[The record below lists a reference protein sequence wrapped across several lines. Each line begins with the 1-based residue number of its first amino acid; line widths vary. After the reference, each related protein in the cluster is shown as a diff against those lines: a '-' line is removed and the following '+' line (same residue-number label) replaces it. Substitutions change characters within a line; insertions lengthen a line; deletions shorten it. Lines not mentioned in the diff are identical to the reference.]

1 MRHLFLL
8 RHAEAHPARLGEDD
22 HERTLTEGGRRAAAA
37 AGDALARA
45 PLRPSR
51 ALVSSARRARATL
64 DEVLARLGSEL
75 PVEVERELYAADED
89 ALLERLRLLDPSD
102 PAVLLV
108 GHNPA
113 LGGLARRLAGGG
125 EPGELAR
132 LHAGFP
138 AGALALLR
146 FEAGSWRQVC
156 PGRGRL
162 LLFAPAAG
170 D

>member
-22 HERTLTEGGRRAAAA
+22 HERTLTDGGRRAAAL

-51 ALVSSARRARATL
+51 ALVSSARRARETL
-64 DEVLARLGSEL
+64 DEVLARLGAEL
-75 PVEVERELYAADED
+75 AVEVEQELYAADED
-89 ALLERLRLLDPSD
+89 ALLERVRRIEPAD

-132 LHAGFP
+132 LRGGFP

-146 FEAGSWRQVC
+146 FAPGGWREVG
-156 PGRGRL
+156 PGRGHL
-162 LLFAPAAG
+162 LVFSAAG
-170 D
+170 G